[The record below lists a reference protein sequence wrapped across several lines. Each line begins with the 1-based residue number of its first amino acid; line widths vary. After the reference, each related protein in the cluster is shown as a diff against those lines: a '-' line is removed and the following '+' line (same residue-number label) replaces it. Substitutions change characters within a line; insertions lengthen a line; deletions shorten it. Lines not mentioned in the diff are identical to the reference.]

1 MTLKFFRLVGLGLLL
16 SSLHATALSAEVA
29 VIVHPSF
36 PGSSLSKADF
46 ANLYLG
52 RTRNFPDGSSATP
65 LDLAGGPARDAM
77 LRGLLEKTEEQ
88 FVHIWSRLVFSGN
101 SKSMQKLADEKT
113 MVERVANDRTA
124 IGYVDASAVNS
135 SVKVLTI
142 K

>member
-1 MTLKFFRLVGLGLLL
+1 MTHKYFRLVGLSLLLL
-16 SSLHATALSAEVA
+16 SFNVPALSAEIA

-36 PGSSLSKADF
+36 PGTTLSKADF

-52 RTRNFPDGSSATP
+52 RTRNFPNGSSATP
-65 LDLAGGPARDAM
+65 LDLAAGPARDAM
-77 LRGLLEKTEEQ
+77 LSGLLEKTEEQ

-101 SKSMQKLADEKT
+101 SKSMQKLADDKT
-113 MVERVANDRTA
+113 MIERVANDRTA
-124 IGYVDASAVNS
+124 IGYVDASSVNS